1 VNIPWPDY
9 DENLIIEDTITIAVQ
24 FNGKRRGQIEI
35 EKDLDKEQVTE
46 QIRYDKS
53 FDKYFADKKI
63 IKEIYIE
70 NRLINIVIK

>member
-1 VNIPWPDY
+1 M
-9 DENLIIEDTITIAVQ
+9 
-24 FNGKRRGQIEI
+24 
-35 EKDLDKEQVTE
+35 
-46 QIRYDKS
+46 YDKS